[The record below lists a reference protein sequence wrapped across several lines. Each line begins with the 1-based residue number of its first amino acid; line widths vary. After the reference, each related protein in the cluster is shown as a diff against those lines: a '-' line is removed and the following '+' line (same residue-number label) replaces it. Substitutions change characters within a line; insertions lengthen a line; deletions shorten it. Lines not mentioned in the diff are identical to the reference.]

1 MLLPGRPPVQR
12 LVPPAAGGGA
22 GDGRDTTPGSG
33 SPVALVYLR
42 PLLAQIVGKGI
53 PPGALFHGLPLL
65 ASDFDVP
72 GFRVTHAEAITVIR
86 RALGLL
92 IEPGL
97 GVSLGQRS
105 RLTDQG
111 ALALGLLAACTLR
124 EAIELALR
132 FPRSAGYLLA
142 LHEQHDP
149 MRHTLHAEAMAGD
162 QDLEPFLVDLTF
174 ASMVRQFRMVTEAD
188 YAPVEVQLV
197 RPRPADAGA
206 YEAHFRC
213 PVRFGRA
220 HNLLASDVSWL
231 DRPLPM
237 ASAMSFRLASQLL
250 DGEAGPTPALSSVGL
265 AAERM
270 IRRSLPRLA
279 APADVAASL
288 FVSER
293 SLRRKLALDG
303 LNFRTLLDE
312 GRKAMALELML
323 CGLQSVLQVATA
335 TGFADLGTFRRA
347 FKRWVGVTP
356 AAMHAGAVRALAA
369 AVASAA

>member
-1 MLLPGRPPVQR
+1 MPDP
-12 LVPPAAGGGA
+12 
-22 GDGRDTTPGSG
+22 G

-42 PLLAQIVGKGI
+42 PLLAQIVGNGMA
-53 PPGALFHGLPLL
+53 PGALFHGLPLL

-92 IEPGL
+92 VEPGL
-97 GVSLGQRS
+97 GLSLGQRS

-111 ALALGLLAACTLR
+111 ALALGLLAAATLR

-142 LHEQHDP
+142 LNVQPGP
-149 MRHTLHAEAMAGD
+149 MQHTLHAEAMASD
-162 QDLEPFLVDLTF
+162 EDLAPFLVDLTF
-174 ASMVRQFRMVTEAD
+174 ASMVRQFRQITGAD
-188 YAPVEVQLV
+188 YAPAEVQLV
-197 RPRPADAGA
+197 RPRPANAAA
-206 YEAHFRC
+206 YEAHFGC
-213 PVRFGRA
+213 PVRFGCAR
-220 HNLLASDVSWL
+220 NLLASDASWL

-237 ASAMSFRLASQLL
+237 ASAMSSRLASQLL
-250 DGEAGPTPALSSVGL
+250 DGEAGSTLALSSVGL
-265 AAERM
+265 AAERL
-270 IRRSLPRLA
+270 IRRSLPRLV
-279 APADVAASL
+279 APADVAAAL

-303 LNFRTLLDE
+303 LSFRALLDD

-323 CGLQSVLQVATA
+323 CGLQSVQQVATA
-335 TGFADLGTFRRA
+335 TGFADVGTFRRA

-356 AAMHAGAVRALAA
+356 ATMHAGAVRALAE
-369 AVASAA
+369 AVARAA

>member
-1 MLLPGRPPVQR
+1 MPGP
-12 LVPPAAGGGA
+12 
-22 GDGRDTTPGSG
+22 G

-42 PLLAQIVGKGI
+42 PLLAQIVGNGM
-53 PPGALFHGLPLL
+53 PPGALLHGLPLL

-92 IEPGL
+92 VEPGL

-111 ALALGLLAACTLR
+111 ALALGQLAAGTLR
-124 EAIELALR
+124 EAIELTLR
-132 FPRSAGYLLA
+132 HPRSAGVLLG
-142 LHEQHDP
+142 LHAQPGP
-149 MRHTLHAEAMAGD
+149 MRHTLHAEVMPSD
-162 QDLEPFLVDLTF
+162 QDLAPFLVDLTF
-174 ASMVRQFRMVTEAD
+174 ASMVRQFRQVTGAD

-197 RPRPADAGA
+197 RPRPADAAA

-213 PVRFGRA
+213 PVRFGCA

-237 ASAMSFRLASQLL
+237 ASVMSFRLASQLL
-250 DGEAGPTPALSSVGL
+250 DGEAGSAPALSQVGM

-279 APADVAASL
+279 TPADVAASL

-303 LNFRTLLDE
+303 LSFRTLLDD

-323 CGLQSVLQVATA
+323 CGLQSVAQVATA
-335 TGFADLGTFRRA
+335 TGFADEGTFRRA

-356 AAMHAGAVRALAA
+356 AAMHAGAVQALAA
-369 AVASAA
+369 AVARTA